1 MRFTLVVSYLVSS
14 STAALC
20 QTPAATEPKP
30 ILSEVIR
37 IEAFQSYKRA
47 DNYGIASFAISNGTD
62 KPLNSIELMCW
73 LDDDRA
79 HATRVLIWPSQG
91 AISVHESQQFS
102 NVNIG
107 LTGDGRSTCE
117 VAGVE

>member
-1 MRFTLVVSYLVSS
+1 MRFILVVSYLVSS
-14 STAALC
+14 SAGALC
-20 QTPAATEPKP
+20 QTPAATAPKP
-30 ILSEVIR
+30 TLSEAIR
-37 IEAFQSYKRA
+37 IEAFQSRKRA
-47 DNYGIASFAISNGTD
+47 DSYGIASFAISNGTD
-62 KPLNSIELMCW
+62 KPVNSIELMCW

-79 HATRVLIWPSQG
+79 HATKVLIWPSQG
-91 AISVHESQQFS
+91 AISAHATQQFS